1 MARKKGGGHGGG
13 GHGWFVT
20 FADLMGLL
28 MSFFVMLVAFSTQDQ
43 AKMKLVAGSM
53 KDAFGMQ
60 IKNQFASMIEM
71 EGTPTKPF
79 LKNAKFLPPENG
91 TDQAGPVVGEKRMEG
106 LDLATNDR
114 TFALA
119 AATLRQAIADMPELT
134 EISKNLI
141 IQETKDGLDVALVDQ
156 SGRSMFPDGS
166 LEPLPFVKDAL
177 IKLAGPIRKLS
188 NRIAITGHTARP
200 VAGQMGEASPW
211 DLSIGR
217 AAAVRAILSEAGLPK
232 DRFASISG
240 KADTEPLFPDNPTL
254 AANRRIDILLIREPP
269 PLPIQKK
276 F

>member
-1 MARKKGGGHGGG
+1 MARKKGGGHGG

-71 EGTPTKPF
+71 DGTPTKPF

-91 TDQAGPVVGEKRMEG
+91 TDQAGPVIGEKRMEG

-119 AATLRQAIADMPELT
+119 AATLRQAIADMPELI

-188 NRIAITGHTARP
+188 NRLAITGHTARP
-200 VAGQMGEASPW
+200 ASDQTGETSPW
-211 DLSIGR
+211 DLSMGR

-232 DRFASISG
+232 D
-240 KADTEPLFPDNPTL
+240 
-254 AANRRIDILLIREPP
+254 
-269 PLPIQKK
+269 
-276 F
+276 